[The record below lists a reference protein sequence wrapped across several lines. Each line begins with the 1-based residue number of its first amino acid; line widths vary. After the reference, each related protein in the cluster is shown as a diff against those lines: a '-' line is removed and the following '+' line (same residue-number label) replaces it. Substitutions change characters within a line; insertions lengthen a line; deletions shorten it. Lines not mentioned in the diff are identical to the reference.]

1 MRLFVLGLMLFM
13 GGVVQAAD
21 QDQLEKQIREGLA
34 VLAPDVEI
42 NRIRSTPVDGLYEV
56 VVGTEVLYM
65 TADGRHIL
73 RGELID
79 LQEKKNVTQETRTQL
94 RRHLLTEMPEEDM
107 IRFSDGKVEHVIYV
121 FTDIDCGYCRKLH
134 QDVPYLTEHGIEVR
148 YLAYPREGQDSE
160 TYQEMEAVWCSA
172 DRKAAL
178 TNAKSGKSVK
188 AAACES
194 PVAAQYKAGQAM
206 GIRGTPAIFLENGQD
221 LPGYVPPKKLV
232 SIIKADD

>member
-1 MRLFVLGLMLFM
+1 MRLFVLGLMLFVS
-13 GGVVQAAD
+13 GVVQAVD
-21 QDQLEKQIREGLA
+21 QDRLEKQIREGLA

-65 TADGRHIL
+65 TADGRHVL

-79 LQEKKNVTQETRTQL
+79 LQEKKNVTLETRMHM
-94 RRHLLTEMPEEDM
+94 RRQLLTGLPKEDM
-107 IRFSDGKVEHVIYV
+107 IRFSNGKVEHVIYV

-134 QDVPYLTEHGIEVR
+134 QDVPYLTDHGVEVR
-148 YLAYPREGQDSE
+148 YLAYPREGVNSE

-172 DRKAAL
+172 DRNAAL
-178 TNAKSGKSVK
+178 TNAKSGKTIK
-188 AAACES
+188 GADCEN

-206 GIRGTPAIFLENGQD
+206 GIRGTPAIFLESGQD
-221 LPGYVPPKKLV
+221 LPGYVPPKELL
-232 SIIKADD
+232 SILNAGS